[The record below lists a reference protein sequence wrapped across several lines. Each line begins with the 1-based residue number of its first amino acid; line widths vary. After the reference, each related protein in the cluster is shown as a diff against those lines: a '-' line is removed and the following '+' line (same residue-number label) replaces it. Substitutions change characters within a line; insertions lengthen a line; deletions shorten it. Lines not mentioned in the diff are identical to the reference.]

1 MMTADV
7 DIKPVIFRKRT
18 GATQVPFAGKE
29 SFVAARAHRLGEGGV
44 LRRQRVNIICRKY
57 AVIASPIFPA
67 RRANPIGDLVS
78 RWIRAEHNARPR
90 RTANLASGITI

>member
-7 DIKPVIFRKRT
+7 DIKPVVFRKRT
-18 GATQVPFAGKE
+18 GAAQVPFAGKE

-44 LRRQRVNIICRKY
+44 LRWQRVNIIGRKY
-57 AVIASPIFPA
+57 AVIAPPIFPA
-67 RRANPIGDLVS
+67 RRANPIGDFVS
-78 RWIRAEHNARPR
+78 RRIRPQHNARPR